1 MLNQEIMW
9 HDAFWLKL
17 PVYIAAEVL
26 DKYCVEQKNRF
37 ATLGRLID
45 IDRKLIC
52 NFF

>member
-26 DKYCVEQKNRF
+26 DKYCVEQKKKKKRF
-37 ATLGRLID
+37 AALG
-45 IDRKLIC
+45 
-52 NFF
+52 